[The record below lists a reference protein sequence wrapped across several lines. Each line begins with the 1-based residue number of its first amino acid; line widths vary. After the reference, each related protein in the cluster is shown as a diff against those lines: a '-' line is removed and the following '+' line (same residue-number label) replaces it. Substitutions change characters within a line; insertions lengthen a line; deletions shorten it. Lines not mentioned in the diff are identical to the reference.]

1 MTKNA
6 QATAQ
11 LHSSYMLA
19 SNSQNS
25 PSQASTVNFQI
36 FKLDLEKAEEL
47 ETKLPTST
55 GSSKKQEIQKK
66 ILMIGI
72 TTMVWP
78 LTMKQ
83 TFWIVKSSGP

>member
-25 PSQASTVNFQI
+25 PSQASKYVNNEHLEVHGSHI
-36 FKLDLEKAEEL
+36 LGKLDSL
-47 ETKLPTST
+47 
-55 GSSKKQEIQKK
+55 I
-66 ILMIGI
+66 
-72 TTMVWP
+72 
-78 LTMKQ
+78 
-83 TFWIVKSSGP
+83 

>member
-25 PSQASTVNFQI
+25 PSQASKYVNNELLDVQAGFRKGRGTGNQI
-36 FKLDLEKAEEL
+36 
-47 ETKLPTST
+47 
-55 GSSKKQEIQKK
+55 GNIRWIIKQERVPKTSI
-66 ILMIGI
+66 
-72 TTMVWP
+72 
-78 LTMKQ
+78 
-83 TFWIVKSSGP
+83 SAY